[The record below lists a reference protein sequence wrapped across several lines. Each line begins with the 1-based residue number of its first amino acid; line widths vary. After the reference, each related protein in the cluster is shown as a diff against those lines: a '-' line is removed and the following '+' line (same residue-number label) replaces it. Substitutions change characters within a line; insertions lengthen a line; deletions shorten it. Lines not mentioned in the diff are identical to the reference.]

1 MKKTLLA
8 LVMGVLMISLVSC
21 SSSRRTIKRS
31 KVLTQTEQILND
43 AVKEV
48 NRATDCEA
56 LEDATFNAVIGLIFV
71 PNIDKMT
78 PEEEVEFDKIL
89 EKFSSA
95 VANKKVTLGCE
106 DEDTYEE
113 E

>member
-1 MKKTLLA
+1 MKKTFLA
-8 LVMGVLMISLVSC
+8 LIMGIIMISLVSC
-21 SSSRRTIKRS
+21 SSSRRTVKRS
-31 KVLTQTEQILND
+31 KVLTQTEQIVND

-48 NRATDCEA
+48 NRANDCEA
-56 LEDATFNAVIGLIFV
+56 LEDATFNAVIGLIFI
-71 PNIDKMT
+71 PDIDKMT

-95 VANKKVTLGCE
+95 VANKKAMLGCE
-106 DEDTYEE
+106 DEDAYEE